1 MSAIKNVYYYIL
13 TLYLCKF
20 SFMFHNCLLPIIF
33 INNALYVPV
42 FLVKYFLGL
51 FEVKR
56 LVLMIWYTKLGVSL
70 FVFLFFY

>member
-1 MSAIKNVYYYIL
+1 
-13 TLYLCKF
+13 
-20 SFMFHNCLLPIIF
+20 MFHNCLLPITF

-56 LVLMIWYTKLGVSL
+56 LVLRIRYPQLGVSL